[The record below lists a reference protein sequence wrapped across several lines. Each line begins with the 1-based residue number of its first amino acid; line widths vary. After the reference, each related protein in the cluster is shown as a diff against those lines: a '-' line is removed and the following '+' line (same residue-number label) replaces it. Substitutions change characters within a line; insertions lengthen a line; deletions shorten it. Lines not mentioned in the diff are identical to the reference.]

1 MIISNT
7 YNCTDSDS
15 SLTSDLAL
23 IVERAEPDR
32 HPFPVLRVPRK
43 RNEPLVLAIEPG
55 QPGVPWSSPYLPG
68 GLLPEGGAEHF
79 SVDVFE
85 NELIDRLDERCIGF
99 TYAINQGGQLAA
111 CGGQG
116 VRRTKADGGE
126 LDSSPI
132 KRMHIASV
140 TKNLTATAV
149 LAALAHIPGVNL
161 NSKIKDFLPSL
172 WDLGSG
178 VDYIRFRHLLTHTSG
193 ISSECPENTNYAKLK
208 TTIAEGG
215 VSPDGDPVYDNRN
228 FGLFRIILPYLVC
241 PPVMMNAE
249 VEGQNNNNYDGLID
263 QKTSELYIY
272 ILQYYI
278 FNRIGIG
285 NAQCKPDGND
295 STRTRFYEFPDNGEQ
310 GQDGGDWTNLS
321 GGAGWVLSAY
331 DLARYMAFRRYSEV
345 LLSESNREKMD
356 EECYGWLTIPGEHG
370 PYLHHG
376 GSFTV
381 SGPLRA
387 VIMQFP
393 INVEAAVLVNSNPT
407 EGSGIK
413 NVVKDAFDAA
423 WT

>member
-1 MIISNT
+1 M
-7 YNCTDSDS
+7 TDSKTYANSNSGLTVDLDS
-15 SLTSDLAL
+15 L
-23 IVERAEPDR
+23 VERAEPDHR
-32 HPFPVLRVPRK
+32 RYPVVRIPRK
-43 RNEPLVLAIEPG
+43 RKKPLALAIEPG
-55 QPGVPWSSPYLPG
+55 RPGVPWPSPHLPG
-68 GLLPEGGAEHF
+68 GLVPVGGQSF
-79 SVDVFE
+79 SVDAFE
-85 NELIDRLDERCIGF
+85 NELIERMDDRCIGY
-99 TYAINQGGQLAA
+99 TYAINLGGRLAA
-111 CGGQG
+111 FGGQG
-116 VRRTKADGGE
+116 VRRTIADGGE
-126 LDSSPI
+126 LASSPI

-140 TKNLTATAV
+140 TKNLTAATV

-178 VDYIRFRHLLTHTSG
+178 VDDIRFRHLLTHASG
-193 ISSECPENTNYAKLK
+193 IGPEFGASTSYAKLK

-215 VSPDGDPVYDNRN
+215 VSPGGDSEYDNRN

-249 VEGQNNNNYDGLID
+249 VEGQNNNNYDELID

-272 ILQYYI
+272 IVRYYI

-285 NAQCKPDGND
+285 NAQCKPNGND
-295 STRTRFYEFPDNGEQ
+295 STRTRFYEFPDNGQ
-310 GQDGGDWTNLS
+310 PGQDGGDWTNRS

-331 DLARYMAFRRYSEV
+331 DLAKYLAFRRYSEV

-356 EECYGWLTIPGEHG
+356 EELYGWFTVAGDHG
-370 PYLHHG
+370 LYLQHG

-393 INVEAAVLVNSNPT
+393 INVEAVVLVNSNLVPD
-407 EGSGIK
+407 SGLK
-413 NVVKDAFDAA
+413 YVVRNAFDAA